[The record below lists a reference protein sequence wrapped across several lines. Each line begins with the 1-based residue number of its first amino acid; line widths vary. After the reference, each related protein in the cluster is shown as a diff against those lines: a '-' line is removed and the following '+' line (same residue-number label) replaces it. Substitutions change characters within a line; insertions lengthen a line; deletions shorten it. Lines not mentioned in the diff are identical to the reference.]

1 MKVLIA
7 GSHGNIGRRLTRLL
21 ADAGHE
27 PVAMIRDEA
36 QAQEMRA
43 LGGQPLVA
51 DLAGDVAHT
60 PQGCDAIVFTAGAG
74 PGSGPEPKQVIDR
87 GGAERLV
94 AAAREHQ
101 VARYVMVSTVR
112 ADDPTSGPEHMVP
125 YFEAKGQADATLA
138 ASGLDFTIVR
148 PGRLT
153 DDPGDGRVAIA
164 PSLPRGGSVTRD
176 DVAAVVAACL
186 QRPDTIG
193 WTFELLD
200 GEVPIHE
207 ALDALTGGQG
217 R

>member
-21 ADAGHE
+21 AEAGHE
-27 PVAMIRDEA
+27 PVAMIRDA
-36 QAQEMRA
+36 SQAEELRE
-43 LGGQPLVA
+43 LGGEPLVA
-51 DLAGDVAHT
+51 DLAGDVSDA
-60 PQGCDAIVFTAGAG
+60 PEGCDAIVFTAGAG

-87 GGAERLV
+87 GGAEKLV
-94 AAAREHQ
+94 AAAEAHGLR
-101 VARYVMVSTVR
+101 RYVMVSTVR

-138 ASGLDFTIVR
+138 ASGLDHTIVR

-153 DDPGDGRVAIA
+153 DEPGDGHVAIA
-164 PSLPRGGSVTRD
+164 PKLERGGSVTRD

-186 QRPDTIG
+186 ERPDTIG

-200 GEVPIHE
+200 GDTPITE
-207 ALDALTGGQG
+207 ALDALTGAADQ
-217 R
+217 